1 MFELLSADRRRTPH
15 RGGTPLLISTAAHL
29 SVLVFLLVIPLV
41 YVSTELPPVPDVLAF
56 VVSAAPA
63 PPPPPPPPPPP
74 AGSTAQKPS
83 AVKSV
88 PATGVQRAPVKA
100 ATEIAAERIVE
111 TGSDQG
117 VPGGVEGGVPGGVIG
132 GVVGGLVAAPLPAL
146 PPPAPPPVERA
157 PVRIGGAVTAPAL
170 LERVDPVYPPIAV
183 QARVQGVV
191 ILEAVV
197 DSSGRVEA
205 VRVLRSIRL
214 LDAAAMEAVRKWR
227 YSPLFLNGTAERF
240 VLTVTVSFRL
250 NT

>member
-1 MFELLSADRRRTPH
+1 MFELLSADRRRTPP
-15 RGGTPLLISTAAHL
+15 RGATPLLISTAAHL
-29 SVLVFLLVIPLV
+29 IVLVILLAIPLV

-56 VVSAAPA
+56 VVSAAP
-63 PPPPPPPPPPP
+63 PPPPP
-74 AGSTAQKPS
+74 APASSTTPQKPS
-83 AVKSV
+83 AARTV
-88 PATGVQRAPVKA
+88 PATAVQSAPVKA
-100 ATEIAAERIVE
+100 PTEIAAERIVE
-111 TGSDQG
+111 AGSDQG

-132 GVVGGLVAAPLPAL
+132 GVLGGLVGAPLPAP
-146 PPPAPPPVERA
+146 PPPAPPTVERA
-157 PVRIGGAVTAPAL
+157 PVRIGGALTAPAL

-197 DSSGRVEA
+197 DSSGRVED

-250 NT
+250 ST

>member
-1 MFELLSADRRRTPH
+1 MFELLSADRRRTPP
-15 RGGTPLLISTAAHL
+15 RGATPLLISTAAHL
-29 SVLVFLLVIPLV
+29 IVLVILLAIPLV

-56 VVSAAPA
+56 VVSAAP
-63 PPPPPPPPPPP
+63 PPPPPPPPP
-74 AGSTAQKPS
+74 APASSTTPQKPS
-83 AVKSV
+83 AARTV
-88 PATGVQRAPVKA
+88 PATAVQSAPVKA
-100 ATEIAAERIVE
+100 PTEIAAERIVE
-111 TGSDQG
+111 AGSDQG

-132 GVVGGLVAAPLPAL
+132 GVLGGLVGAPLPAP
-146 PPPAPPPVERA
+146 PPPAPPTVERA
-157 PVRIGGAVTAPAL
+157 PVRIGGALTAPAL

-197 DSSGRVEA
+197 DSSGRVED

-250 NT
+250 ST